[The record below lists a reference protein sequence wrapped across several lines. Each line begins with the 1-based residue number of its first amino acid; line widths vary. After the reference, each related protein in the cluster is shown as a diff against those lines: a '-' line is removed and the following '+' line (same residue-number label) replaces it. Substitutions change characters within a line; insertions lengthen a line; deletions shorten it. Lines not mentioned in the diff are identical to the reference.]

1 MKGRGEGVTMDA
13 LLALSALRAMSAGL
27 GAIMVG
33 FGLRA
38 YLRTRRPTMLWFTS
52 GIAVA
57 TFGFLIEGALFQWM
71 GWPLESAAALESSL
85 TLVAFA
91 MLVGSLFVADRR
103 RMPAK
108 PAATH
113 EPTLSP

>member
-1 MKGRGEGVTMDA
+1 MDP
-13 LLALSALRAMSAGL
+13 LLILSALRAMSAGL

-38 YLRTRRPTMLWFTS
+38 YLRTRRPTLLWFTC

-57 TFGFLIEGALFQWM
+57 TFGFLAEGALFQWA
-71 GWPLESAAALESSL
+71 GWPLLQAAALESSL
-85 TLVAFA
+85 TLLAFA

-103 RMPAK
+103 PVRPKGEAR
-108 PAATH
+108 ATR
-113 EPTLSP
+113 EANLSP

>member
-1 MKGRGEGVTMDA
+1 MDA
-13 LLALSALRAMSAGL
+13 LLALSALRTMSAGL

-38 YLRTRRPTMLWFTS
+38 YLRTRRPMLLWFTG

-57 TFGFLIEGALFQWM
+57 TFGFLLEGALFQWM
-71 GWPLESAAALESSL
+71 GWPLVAAAALESSL

-103 RMPAK
+103 RAPQP

-113 EPTLSP
+113 EPSLSP

>member
-1 MKGRGEGVTMDA
+1 MPMDA
-13 LLALSALRAMSAGL
+13 LLVLSALRATTAGL

-38 YLRTRRPTMLWFTS
+38 YLRTRRRTLLWFTS
-52 GIAVA
+52 GIAIA
-57 TFGFLIEGALFQWM
+57 TFGFLVEGALFQWM
-71 GWPLESAAALESSL
+71 GWPLLHAAALESSL
-85 TLVAFA
+85 TLLAFA

-103 RMPAK
+103 LAPPAAK
-108 PAATH
+108 PEASGTR